1 MRERSGDHCHMCSSQ
16 RPCSTQAAVWERM
29 HSSSPPLLQTT
40 VWSRDLDEE
49 RLISSSQDFLERA
62 NKTWHLNRSNMHE
75 RPLPGTR
82 AIFPND
88 MSRIYLFQEMLCGS
102 QSLEARRLQTTINY
116 HKGELFRNNVRF
128 FFHSLN
134 ICLKLPFSIS
144 LEYYIS
150 SVSCSGPLKYIV

>member
-1 MRERSGDHCHMCSSQ
+1 MREQRGDCCHMCSSQ
-16 RPCSTQAAVWERM
+16 RPCSTQAAVCESM

-40 VWSRDLDEE
+40 VWSHDVDEE
-49 RLISSSQDFLERA
+49 GLISSSQDFLERA

-88 MSRIYLFQEMLCGS
+88 MSRIYLFQQMPCAS
-102 QSLEARRLQTTINY
+102 QSLEARRLQTKINY
-116 HKGELFRNNVRF
+116 RKGELFGNNGRF

-144 LEYYIS
+144 LENYIS
-150 SVSCSGPLKYIV
+150 SVACSWPLKYIV